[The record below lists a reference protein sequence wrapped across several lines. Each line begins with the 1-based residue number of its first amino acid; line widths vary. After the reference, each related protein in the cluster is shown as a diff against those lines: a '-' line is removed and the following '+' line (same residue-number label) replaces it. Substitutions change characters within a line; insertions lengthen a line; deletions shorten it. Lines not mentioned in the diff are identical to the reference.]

1 MARDTPARSASALTE
16 RPRVFRAACNAAA
29 RDEVNVS
36 DTTVTIV
43 AVLLIIVAMK
53 VRAATEGDAAACAA
67 IYAPYVTDTAITF
80 EIEPPTAA
88 QLAARIAAAE
98 RTHAWLV
105 LENLEDSRVVG
116 YAYAGPFKERP
127 AYRWSCE
134 VSIYLE
140 TGLRRTGGGRAL
152 YEALF
157 ARLVERGYHTAVA
170 GMTLPNEASAGL
182 HRALG
187 FEPVGTYRRIG
198 WKHGR
203 WHDVAWMQRTLA
215 AVTDPPTEPR

>member
-1 MARDTPARSASALTE
+1 
-16 RPRVFRAACNAAA
+16 
-29 RDEVNVS
+29 
-36 DTTVTIV
+36 
-43 AVLLIIVAMK
+43 MK

-80 EIEPPTAA
+80 EIEPPTVD
-88 QLAARIAAAE
+88 QMAARIAAAE

-105 LENLEDSRVVG
+105 LEDLEDGRVVG
-116 YAYAGPFKERP
+116 YAYAGTFKERS

-134 VSIYLE
+134 VSVYLE
-140 TGLRRTGGGRAL
+140 TGLRRSGGGRAL

-157 ARLVERGYHTAVA
+157 PRLVERGYRTAVA

-203 WHDVAWMQRTLA
+203 WHDVAWMQRTLSEDG
-215 AVTDPPTEPR
+215 DPPAEPR